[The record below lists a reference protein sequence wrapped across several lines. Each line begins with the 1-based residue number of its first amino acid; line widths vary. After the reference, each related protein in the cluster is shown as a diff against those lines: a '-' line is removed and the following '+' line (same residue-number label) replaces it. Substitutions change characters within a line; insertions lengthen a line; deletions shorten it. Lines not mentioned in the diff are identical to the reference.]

1 MMRAVFLDRDGV
13 ISENLAD
20 HVKSWEE
27 FRFIPG
33 ALDALRWLHQAGFR
47 TFVVTNQAIV
57 NRGVVSAQVVEDI
70 HARMFAQVVQHG
82 GFIDDICYCPHDY
95 HENCECRK
103 PQPGMLTQLAARWRI
118 DLARSYMVG
127 DAWTD
132 VAAGRAA
139 SCRTVMV
146 RTGRGAEQVNLLEAQ
161 QHPAHHIAANLIEAA
176 EWILY
181 QEGTVPT
188 LHERNGSLARVAGA
202 PWYAALSL
210 GG

>member
-1 MMRAVFLDRDGV
+1 MRAVFLDRDGV

-70 HARMFAQVVQHG
+70 HARMLAQVVQHG

-103 PQPGMLTQLAARWRI
+103 PQPGMLTQLAAR
-118 DLARSYMVG
+118 
-127 DAWTD
+127 
-132 VAAGRAA
+132 
-139 SCRTVMV
+139 C
-146 RTGRGAEQVNLLEAQ
+146 
-161 QHPAHHIAANLIEAA
+161 PAHHIAANLIEAA